1 MSVTWHLTE
10 GWTVQQV
17 PSSLPPL
24 FSGDRLVVYGL
35 LKPSENAKHSMNKV
49 LLTGTLGNKEK
60 MEHFISFSTPPVRNA
75 YFMDSKTNS
84 NVLLHCLAA
93 KTFINVKQDDI
104 SGMWEIQREKS
115 SIVSVSKSTNVV
127 SKFTS
132 FVAVDEESHQIVSG
146 PLRKQFVPSF
156 ASLVNGFSQQ
166 CFKTLGVVHSACDS
180 QLFGQ
185 PKGIGGSGL
194 SYKGSS
200 TLLGAKCLKS
210 PAGVAR
216 FKSQSSTFFGGAPPP
231 PPPLAAAIYGGGHP
245 GAPPPPFGDTLQ
257 HAALPPLPSKKA
269 APPSNLSKKEASG
282 VMSVISLQKASGAWD
297 LTDQLVSLCEKSR
310 DSLITGCPAAI
321 AVGTSEGKLLWA
333 TALALALLMGKFG
346 DKKDE
351 WEMIAEKGK
360 RWIRKN
366 LPANVKDDEVL
377 KFAAAAIGVQIY

>member
-1 MSVTWHLTE
+1 MAWDLAE

-35 LKPSENAKHSMNKV
+35 LKPSENAKHGMNKV
-49 LLTGTLGNKEK
+49 RLTGTLGNEEK
-60 MEHFISFSTPPVRNA
+60 MEHFISFSTPPVSNT

-84 NVLLHCLAA
+84 SVLLHCLAA

-115 SIVSVSKSTNVV
+115 SIISVSKSTNVV

-156 ASLVNGFSQQ
+156 ASQVMGFSQQ

-185 PKGIGGSGL
+185 PQLQAMGGSGL

-200 TLLGAKCLKS
+200 ILLGAKCLKS
-210 PAGVAR
+210 SAGEAR

-231 PPPLAAAIYGGGHP
+231 PPPLAAAAYGGGHP
-245 GAPPPPFGDTLQ
+245 GAPPPQ
-257 HAALPPLPSKKA
+257 HAALPPLLSKKA
-269 APPSNLSKKEASG
+269 ASPSSLSKKEASG

-346 DKKDE
+346 DRRNE

-360 RWIRKN
+360 KWIRKN